1 QLARETS
8 TRTYPQIGVPE
19 PHHPVS
25 HHTNLPEK
33 LTKLAKINAYHVSL
47 FAAFVQKLQ
56 STPDGDGSLL
66 DHSMYLLGS
75 GLGNP
80 DVHDHSKLPILVAGG
95 AAGAMKGGRHVN
107 YEKPTP
113 MSNLLLTMLDKAGIH
128 MDKFADSTGEVDELL
143 QPLSL

>member
-75 GLGNP
+75 GMGNP
-80 DVHDHSKLPILVAGG
+80 DVHDHTNLPIVVVGG
-95 AAGAMKGGRHVN
+95 RGGRHNKYGKSAPLANVHL
-107 YEKPTP
+107 T
-113 MSNLLLTMLDKAGIH
+113 LLEKAGVH
-128 MDKFADSTGEVDELL
+128 QESFGDSTAMVEELL
-143 QPLSL
+143 SCGSG